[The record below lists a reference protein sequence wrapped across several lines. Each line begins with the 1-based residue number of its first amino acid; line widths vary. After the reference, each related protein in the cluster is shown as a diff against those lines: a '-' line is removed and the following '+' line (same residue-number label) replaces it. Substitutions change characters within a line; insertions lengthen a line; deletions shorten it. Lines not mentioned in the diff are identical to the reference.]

1 MSMVHND
8 FFKAYNHL
16 EYLKNNFKINNEDFD
31 KCKSYLNLLENSKDF
46 SFLFNHGSLHYNER
60 EIITESGEVK
70 RIDRMIFHND
80 YWWIIDYKTSSKEA
94 SDINQIKSYMNE
106 FEKMGYKNV
115 KGMLIYLPSLET
127 ITF

>member
-1 MSMVHND
+1 MKKDLIFLGIETSCDETAAAVIQ
-8 FFKAYNHL
+8 KT
-16 EYLKNNFKINNEDFD
+16 
-31 KCKSYLNLLENSKDF
+31 KSGK
-46 SFLFNHGSLHYNER
+46 
-60 EIITESGEVK
+60 VK

-94 SDINQIKSYMNE
+94 SDTNQIKSYMNE